1 MSQFITVLQFD
12 DIFPDE
18 LKLQPAEYL
27 KKISPKNLLQL
38 VGFCNTTPLPNH
50 HNFFSNEKTRNEIQR
65 RVNLSNR
72 RRDLHASRAETIS
85 PFSVLKIAEIIFSDP
100 EILKKDKVIISDD
113 EELDLFKA
121 FLVINGEYDTFE
133 HNLDQNGNE
142 GFINFVILQSFQL
155 SELSLHQDDLAEF
168 GKLMYVTIYK
178 VEELLRFLNANHLL
192 PIKYKLLQSFNVK
205 SEEQLLYEMKYLFGL
220 LTSGK
225 MKNRFIY
232 DLNAIEK
239 LDLLEN
245 LTLQQISE
253 DEDFTEL
260 KKYPIY
266 RIDETSISVINYHY
280 AIDLF
285 YRSAKFRLKDIYN
298 AEKDYVK
305 RFGDFFSYYNKS
317 FSEEFLMKNLLDSIF
332 EKKYYKKKKEFQIE
346 QDNEPDYYVRYNNA
360 IYLFENKDV
369 LISKGIKASRSIEP
383 ILDFLK
389 LKFFL
394 NKKKKIGIQQLIFS
408 IKQIVENEFL
418 FDDEVNKKQNFE
430 IFPVLIVHDRIFQAP
445 GINYILNNWFREE
458 LRKSLG
464 SNYNKNRIHNL
475 TLIDIDTLITWEP
488 HIKNKISSFKK
499 LLVNHSDKIV
509 KTKFNHRSINEFTD
523 KINKLLTPISLRA
536 TPFFVDKKKFLE
548 KFETLRNKKQQ

>member
-1 MSQFITVLQFD
+1 MSQFIKVLQFD

-18 LKLQPAEYL
+18 VKLEPAEYL
-27 KKISPKNLLQL
+27 KKISAKNLLQL
-38 VGFCNTTPLPNH
+38 VGFCNTTPLPNYY
-50 HNFFSNEKTRNEIQR
+50 NFFSDEKTRNEIQR
-65 RVNLSNR
+65 RVNFSNR
-72 RRDLHASRAETIS
+72 SDDLQASRSETIS

-100 EILKKDKVIISDD
+100 DILKKDKTVTSDD

-121 FLVINGEYDTFE
+121 FLVINGEYNTFE
-133 HNLDQNGNE
+133 HDLDQSGNE
-142 GFINFVILQSFQL
+142 GFINFHILQSFQL

-220 LTSGK
+220 LTAGK
-225 MKNRFIY
+225 MNNRFIY
-232 DLNAIEK
+232 HLNAIEK

-245 LTLQQISE
+245 LTIQKIST
-253 DEDFTEL
+253 DEDFTDL

-266 RIDETSISVINYHY
+266 RVDEKSISVINYHY

-305 RFGDFFSYYNKS
+305 RYGDFFSYYNKR
-317 FSEEFLMKNLLDSIF
+317 FSEEFLMKNLLDNIF
-332 EKKYYKKKKEFQIE
+332 EKKYYHKKKEFKIE

-369 LISKGIKASRSIEP
+369 LISKSVKASRSIQP
-383 ILDFLK
+383 ILDFLR

-394 NKKKKIGIQQLIFS
+394 NKKKKVGIQQLIFS
-408 IKQIVENEFL
+408 IQQICDNEFP
-418 FDDEVNKKQNFE
+418 FDDAVNLKQNFE
-430 IFPVLIVHDRIFQAP
+430 IFPILIIQDRIFQAP
-445 GINYILNNWFREE
+445 GINYILNNWFKEE
-458 LRKSLG
+458 LQKSLG
-464 SNYNKNRIHNL
+464 SNYTKNRIHNL

-488 HIKNKISSFKK
+488 HIKNKINSFKK
-499 LLVNHSDKIV
+499 LLVSHSEKIV
-509 KTKFNHRSINEFTD
+509 KTKFNHKNIVDFSD
-523 KINKLLTPISLRA
+523 KINKLLTPISMRA
-536 TPFFVDKKKFLE
+536 TPFFIDKKKFLE
-548 KFETLRNKKQQ
+548 KFETLRKKQN